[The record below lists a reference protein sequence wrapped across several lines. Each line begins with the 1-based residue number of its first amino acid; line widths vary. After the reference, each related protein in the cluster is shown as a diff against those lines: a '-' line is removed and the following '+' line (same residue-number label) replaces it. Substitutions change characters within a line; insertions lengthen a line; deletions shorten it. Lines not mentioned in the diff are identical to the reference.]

1 MKVLFLQNSH
11 QVSVEGLTA
20 WVCTLHPET
29 GLAGRKRLS
38 VKDKITE
45 SDAPCKVRH
54 II

>member
-1 MKVLFLQNSH
+1 MKVLFLQKSH

-38 VKDKITE
+38 VKHKIAKNDT
-45 SDAPCKVRH
+45 PRKVCR